1 MERTLLQTKM
11 KEMKSYYLL
20 TLGMIFLLFASCDK
34 IKDATTVEIETDLEV
49 EIPIATTG
57 TSNATKSADAGI
69 NAFLYGGTATFSLA
83 DNEDLSD
90 YINNIDE
97 IIADGVATIQING
110 VPAGGSI
117 SACLLKYGIAPTAGT
132 TAFNL
137 ASPIASSNG
146 VISITDVAW
155 INSLLNTLKQ
165 NMKAS
170 YKFDVTGSA
179 TFDVNHVIKIKV
191 PVIIK
196 ANPL

>member
-1 MERTLLQTKM
+1 M
-11 KEMKSYYLL
+11 KHYYLL
-20 TLGMIFLLFASCDK
+20 TLGMFFLFFASCDK

-49 EIPIATTG
+49 EIPIVTTG
-57 TSNATKSADAGI
+57 TSSATKSADAGI
-69 NAFLYGGTATFSLA
+69 NAFLYAGTAPFSLTE
-83 DNEDLSD
+83 NEDLSD
-90 YINNIDE
+90 YINNIDD
-97 IIADGVATIQING
+97 IIADGVASIQING

-117 SACLLKYGIAPTAGT
+117 NACLFKYGISPTAGT

-137 ASPIASSNG
+137 ATPVTANNG

-170 YKFDVTGSA
+170 YKFDVSGNAS
-179 TFDVNHVIKIKV
+179 FDVNHVIKIKV